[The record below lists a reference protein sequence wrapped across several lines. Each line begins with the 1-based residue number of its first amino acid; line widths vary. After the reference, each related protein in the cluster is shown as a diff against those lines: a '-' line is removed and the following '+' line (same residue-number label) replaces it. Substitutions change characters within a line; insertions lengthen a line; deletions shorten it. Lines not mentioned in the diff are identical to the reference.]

1 VPDQTLDKIRN
12 DLDDRSRLYNTLRN
26 DRGFHE
32 NIKRAYLLMDETIK
46 SGNKFLMFGNGGSAA
61 QAQHFAAELVCQ
73 FEKRRKAIPAI
84 ALTTDS
90 SILTAQSN
98 DFGFPSVFARQ
109 IEALAVRGDVA
120 IGFTTSDVS
129 DVSDDDH
136 SWNIRNA
143 FETAMTRGAK
153 NIGFFSSKTKY
164 LLGVVDVAI
173 IAPSRNTAL
182 IQEVHQQAIHILC
195 GLIEDG
201 LS

>member
-1 VPDQTLDKIRN
+1 MRFFVENSQARSELYARLANDKN
-12 DLDDRSRLYNTLRN
+12 LADSFWKAEEVLW
-26 DRGFHE
+26 
-32 NIKRAYLLMDETIK
+32 KTI
-46 SGNKFLMFGNGGSAA
+46 SGGGKILIFGNGGSAA
-61 QAQHFAAELVCQ
+61 EAQHFAAELVCQ

-143 FETAMTRGAK
+143 FETDMTRGAK
-153 NIGFFSSKTKY
+153 NIAFFSSKTKY